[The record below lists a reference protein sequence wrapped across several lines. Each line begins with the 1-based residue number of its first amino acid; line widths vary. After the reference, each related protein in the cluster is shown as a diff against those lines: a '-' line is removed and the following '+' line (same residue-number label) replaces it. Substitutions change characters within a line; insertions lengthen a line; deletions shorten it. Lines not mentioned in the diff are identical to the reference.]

1 MAKDDRK
8 IIVEIIEPSSPP
20 TALNEDGTVETKKK
34 PRKTKE
40 EKEREERIKAIKV
53 VSMYALN
60 NVKDDLV
67 DFVQNISNRSL
78 SLTENYLAQNNK
90 AKTMKAVKSTA
101 SLASSIIA
109 GVKLGSIGGPIGIAV
124 GTAVSI
130 ASWGAGQFLNYQNR
144 MSNYYQQIN
153 ESNFNTEFSQVRA
166 GLINNSRG
174 TEN

>member
-8 IIVEIIEPSSPP
+8 IIIEIIEPSSPP
-20 TALNEDGTVETKKK
+20 TALNEDGTVEIKKDIG
-34 PRKTKE
+34 KT
-40 EKEREERIKAIKV
+40 EKEKEKDTKVKSIRV
-53 VSMYALN
+53 VSMYAFN
-60 NVKDDLV
+60 NVKDSLV

-90 AKTMKAVKSTA
+90 AKTMKAVKATT

-109 GVKLGSIGGPIGIAV
+109 GVKLGSIGGPIGVAI